1 MTTSFA
7 CLMRGQFED
16 AFRAN
21 PAGLLLGLACAAF
34 VPWSWLSVFYA
45 RTCWIQNP
53 IVAAIVVLGSI
64 SVVAVVQW
72 FVRVFV
78 FTSPGGF

>member
-7 CLMRGQFED
+7 HLMKGQFAE

-21 PAGLLLGLACAAF
+21 PAGLLLALISATL
-34 VPWSWLSVFYA
+34 VPWCWLSVFYA
-45 RTCWIQNP
+45 RTCWIERP
-53 IVAAIVVLGSI
+53 GLAAFVMLGTVSAVAAI
-64 SVVAVVQW
+64 QW

-78 FTSPGGF
+78 FSTTASI